1 MIKRMTKWET
11 GPGRGLAVGI
21 GMMVAIVSIDTCL
34 IWLAATRPVAIGTF
48 LIGLAVLLSLPFLG
62 LIVYWLYGLILSMYS
77 LDRNALIIHWGTT
90 EQIIP
95 TGQIEQVLTGEE
107 VEGQIQFHG
116 GKWPGHWI
124 GYGEVPSV
132 GPTLFYATVPPQR
145 QVYIVTPGLTYGI
158 SPADRAEFLDSLHK
172 RLQMGPTQVVE
183 QSSRRPNVLEW
194 AFWRDRLALA
204 LLGVG
209 FLALLVLIGLLC
221 FRFPSLPMLMPL
233 HFDAAGVPDR
243 FGPRGQMFII
253 PLIGLLAFLV
263 NGVLGVIAYRR
274 ERVASYLLWSGTVL
288 IQLLVWAAALG
299 LLAQV

>member
-11 GPGRGLAVGI
+11 GPGWGLIVGI
-21 GMMVAIVSIDTCL
+21 GMMLAIVSVDTGL
-34 IWLAATRPVAIGTF
+34 IWLAATRPLNIGTF
-48 LIGLAVLLSLPFLG
+48 FIGLVVLLSLPFLG

-95 TGQIEQVLTGEE
+95 TAQIEQVLKGEE
-107 VEGQIQFHG
+107 VEGQIRFRG
-116 GKWPGHWI
+116 GRWPGHCV
-124 GYGEVPSV
+124 GYGELADI
-132 GPTLFYATVPPQR
+132 GPTLFYATAPPQR
-145 QVYIVTPGLTYGI
+145 QVYVVTPGLTYGI
-158 SPADRAEFLDSLHK
+158 SPADREEFLESLYK

-194 AFWRDRLALA
+194 AFWRDRLALS

-221 FRFPSLPMLMPL
+221 LRFPSLPMLMPL
-233 HFDAAGVPDR
+233 HFDIAGAPDR

-253 PLIGLLAFLV
+253 PLIGLLAFLA
-263 NGVLGVIAYRR
+263 NGVLGVVAYRR
-274 ERVASYLLWSGTVL
+274 ERVASYMLWGGAVL
-288 IQLLVWAAALG
+288 IQLLTWAAALG
-299 LLAQV
+299 LLGRV